1 MKSVVAGIYEDNTQL
16 SLYWE
21 DEMEYF
27 IYMTNDCNLHCQYCS
42 VLLDCKKANLPIT
55 PKYTNEELALFIQRT
70 QQRTGENEVNIYFF
84 GGEPSLEYSMIIK
97 LIDQMEELLPRNYK
111 VKYILHTNGLLLNKI
126 PRELRNRLS
135 LIMHSI
141 NYEKIP
147 KYNLSNSYFSTII
160 NNAVM
165 IKKSTNT
172 PMIARL
178 TITEQTSLYTVVLQ
192 VLNYYDLVYWQIEN
206 CNQFKNFP
214 VFYDTYTFELGLT
227 FDYWLQHLNHGYMIK
242 LVPFMAALKF
252 MLFPDRPDTEF
263 ACGYSRGMVYV
274 QTDGSCY
281 SCSDNVESK
290 VHHIGDISSGVRLE
304 NISLERFR
312 CRNCSYRRLCMGRC
326 GRMHLEFT
334 EDHVS
339 EYCKLNQYMFSL
351 FIQHRS
357 ELENILKKHE
367 GLVEE
372 LNDGLLEFTEF
383 TP

>member
-1 MKSVVAGIYEDNTQL
+1 
-16 SLYWE
+16 
-21 DEMEYF
+21 MEYF

-55 PKYTNEELALFIQRT
+55 PKYTNEELALFIRRT

-111 VKYILHTNGLLLNKI
+111 VKYILHTNGLLLNTI

-147 KYNLSNSYFSTII
+147 KYNLSKSYFSTII

-206 CNQFKNFP
+206 CNQFKSFP

-263 ACGYSRGMVYV
+263 ACGYSRSMVYV

-304 NISLERFR
+304 NISLKRFR

-372 LNDGLLEFTEF
+372 LNDRLLEFTEF